1 MRALE
6 RSRMPSTVLLILL
19 AAAMLAGCAPGTTID
34 ELPSGVGLPA
44 GTPSRPATSYQYPA
58 VHDMP
63 PDRAATP
70 LSAEQQIKLEKDL
83 QATRDRQAAKAGVKV
98 PASKP
103 KSNAKDAKSGEKAGA
118 RTNP

>member
-1 MRALE
+1 MPTVVRPRFPLVALI
-6 RSRMPSTVLLILL
+6 SAL
-19 AAAMLAGCAPGTTID
+19 AVAGLAGCAPGAAID

-44 GTPSRPATSYQYPA
+44 GSPSRPATSYNYPA

-63 PDRAATP
+63 PPRADTP

-83 QATRDRQAAKAGVKV
+83 QATRDRQAAKAGVEV

>member
-1 MRALE
+1 VRAVLP
-6 RSRMPSTVLLILL
+6 SRFLPALLIGLL
-19 AAAMLAGCAPGTTID
+19 PALDLAGCAPGAAID
-34 ELPSGVGLPA
+34 ELPSAVGLPSA
-44 GTPSRPATSYQYPA
+44 APSRPASPYKYPA

-63 PDRAATP
+63 PDRASTP

-83 QATRDRQAAKAGVKV
+83 QATRDRQAAKTSTGN
-98 PASKP
+98 PAPKP